1 MIQLFEHLD
10 ISAESAAW
18 IASGLR
24 ALASCDGF
32 HTAELALVEEF
43 ERSLGIAKSND
54 DEFDA
59 GTSPLQSTEEREVF
73 VCSLQLMS
81 LADGRKSSREEEWI
95 IGVCADL
102 GVAEARRLE
111 LEIDAKK
118 FLLSSLAGVTT
129 FRAQAVSIGQS
140 LGLSDEAIDEVLG

>member
-1 MIQLFEHLD
+1 MIQLFEHLE

-43 ERSLGIAKSND
+43 ERGLGIEASSRGD
-54 DEFDA
+54 FDA
-59 GTSPLQSTEEREVF
+59 RTSPLQSTEEREVF

-81 LADGRKSSREEEWI
+81 LADGRQSSREEEWI
-95 IGVCADL
+95 VRTSECL
-102 GVAEARRLE
+102 GVSEARRLE
-111 LEIDAKK
+111 LEVDAKK
-118 FLLSSLAGVTT
+118 FLLSSLSGVTT

-140 LGLSDEAIDEVLG
+140 LGLSDAVIDEVLG